1 MNLVI
6 VFIYNISVLCLV
18 IESESFSLLFF
29 FPFFFPP
36 CLKESQMFY
45 KVMFDQTG

>member
-18 IESESFSLLFF
+18 IESASFSLLFF
-29 FPFFFPP
+29 FFLFFLP
-36 CLKESQMFY
+36 CLEESQMFY